1 MRHWTHWRV
10 CVLGRMLERAV
21 DMTALRAV
29 RGWGW
34 QPRNLAWGWGRVGC
48 DLAPVCVVFLPLGI
62 LHHGFVEGQLR
73 TQMVEKNRKVS
84 NGKVSS
90 SLFFSI
96 DYTEGMIP

>member
-34 QPRNLAWGWGRVGC
+34 QPRNLAWGWGRGW
-48 DLAPVCVVFLPLGI
+48 AATWHLGVRR
-62 LHHGFVEGQLR
+62 FR
-73 TQMVEKNRKVS
+73 TIRGRTPAKLTMRN
-84 NGKVSS
+84 
-90 SLFFSI
+90 LCA
-96 DYTEGMIP
+96 MIPVSAIDTTDTHMAHRTVTT